1 MTFSCIFKCGITKGE
16 EDLSFLARGLLGSKA
31 VYLRLNYANV
41 NCDLDAANVHSS
53 DVKPLTVL
61 LGRIVCRGH
70 DKKEIIL
77 AIYEPLNDGLNAAI
91 DSNWTRNKFS
101 CH

>member
-16 EDLSFLARGLLGSKA
+16 GDLSYLARGLLGSKA

-41 NCDLDAANVHSS
+41 NCDRDAANIHSS

-61 LGRIVCRGH
+61 LGRIDCRGH
-70 DKKEIIL
+70 DKKETII
-77 AIYEPLNDGLNAAI
+77 AIYEPLNHGIITAI